1 MRWPS
6 TKDPLVEP
14 RSVAITPVGVMRS
27 SRWRRDTPE
36 SLTTMSAS
44 EPRPMT
50 VTGSVSSHLSPSM
63 SMMGCSGE
71 AERGSGGG
79 CGTSAVFGGDFQGAG
94 DFGRVGDEFDA
105 DGTEGGVVV
114 VGGVLGGLLGE
125 LVGEDVEGGF
135 EREEVF
141 T

>member
-1 MRWPS
+1 MAARYAGVIDDDVGFGAA
-6 TKDPLVEP
+6 TDDGDGFGEQPLVT
-14 RSVAITPVGVMRS
+14 VDVDDGVFGGGR
-27 SRWRRDTPE
+27 
-36 SLTTMSAS
+36 
-44 EPRPMT
+44 
-50 VTGSVSSHLSPSM
+50 
-63 SMMGCSGE
+63 
-71 AERGSGGG
+71 RGSGGG

-105 DGTEGGVVV
+105 DGTEEGVVV

>member
-1 MRWPS
+1 
-6 TKDPLVEP
+6 
-14 RSVAITPVGVMRS
+14 
-27 SRWRRDTPE
+27 
-36 SLTTMSAS
+36 
-44 EPRPMT
+44 MT

-71 AERGSGGG
+71 ADEAVAGS
-79 CGTSAVFGGDFQGAG
+79 CGTPAVFGGDLQGAG
-94 DFGRVGDEFDA
+94 GFGRVGDEFDA
-105 DGTEGGVVV
+105 DGAEEGVVV

-125 LVGEDVEGGF
+125 LVGEGRRGSF